1 MSAYYSNL
9 SNQREVLPMSF
20 LPDQKFASYQSTG
33 LSDSPVHLNQ
43 HSASVSYSELPAQN
57 YGEVQTMRGKDEMLF
72 IPPTSESGG
81 MQPIGRVVNAAPNFL
96 ENSVMMDPHSFPIK
110 QLLVPNGEQSLQ
122 NQGLSLSLGTQVP
135 PSLHM
140 YSYQDDYT
148 NSSLSSLVGTHVLHT
163 EQGSENK
170 ESKVSEYLSFDL
182 AGGTRAANN
191 PQSSMT
197 VRDLNSG
204 ARSHVGSGAAAAIY
218 NSKYLKAAQDLLDE
232 VVNVQEALKQS
243 DKLRNFNLLGQDRS
257 EEADLKSSCSATGIS
272 GDQNNSTKGE
282 LSPAERHDLE
292 SKMTKLF
299 SMLDEVD
306 RRYKEYYQQ
315 MQIVVSSFEMVA
327 GLGAAKPYTSL
338 ALKTISRQ
346 FRCLRDAIKKQIQVT
361 RRSLGE
367 QGDSQGE
374 RLYRLRYVDQQLRQQ
389 RSLQQFGMMR
399 QPWRP
404 QRGLPETAVS
414 VLRAWLFEHFL
425 HPYPKDSEKI
435 MLARQTGLTRSQVA
449 NWFINARV
457 RLWKPMIEDMYKEE
471 FGVAEAGSRASP
483 ERLLIDSKE
492 KSIAENTGED
502 IPESFTTPAANCS
515 HLDPSDESS
524 NVIANV
530 QNNSFTTKFS
540 FQDGVYEHER
550 IDCGSNKLQS
560 EQIPITHGFG
570 PKPASDGSISG
581 VVNTYHPSMLGDIMG
596 NQVSLALRLQNSQ
609 MDQQPMSGRPQ
620 LREDEKTD
628 STHVDIGKGEYYY
641 IDPVNQQERFSGPH
655 LLSDFVV

>member
-1 MSAYYSNL
+1 MSAYYSNM
-9 SNQREVLPMSF
+9 SNQRDVLPMSF
-20 LPDQKFASYQSTG
+20 LPDQKFAFYQSTG

-43 HSASVSYSELPAQN
+43 HSTSVSYSELPAQNN

-81 MQPIGRVVNAAPNFL
+81 MQPIGNFL
-96 ENSVMMDPHSFPIK
+96 ENSVMMDPRSFPIK

-122 NQGLSLSLGTQVP
+122 NQGLSLSLGTQVL
-135 PSLHM
+135 PSLHV

-148 NSSLSSLVGTHVLHT
+148 NSGLSSLVGTHVLHS
-163 EQGSENK
+163 EENK

-191 PQSSMT
+191 PLREM
-197 VRDLNSG
+197 NSG
-204 ARSHVGSGAAAAIY
+204 ARPHVGSGAAAAIY

-232 VVNVQEALKQS
+232 VVNVHEALKQS
-243 DKLRNFNLLGQDRS
+243 DKLHNFNLLSQDRS
-257 EEADLKSSCSATGIS
+257 EEADLKSSSSATGVS

-282 LSPAERHDLE
+282 LSPTERHDLE

-315 MQIVVSSFEMVA
+315 MQVVVSSFEMVA

-471 FGVAEAGSRASP
+471 FGVVAEAGSGASP
-483 ERLLIDSKE
+483 ERVPVDSKE
-492 KSIAENTGED
+492 KSIAENTEEE
-502 IPESFTTPAANCS
+502 IPESFTTPA
-515 HLDPSDESS
+515 DESS
-524 NVIANV
+524 NIVANV
-530 QNNSFTTKFS
+530 QNNPFTTKFS
-540 FQDGVYEHER
+540 FQDGAYEHEK
-550 IDCGSNKLQS
+550 IDCESSKLQS

-570 PKPASDGSISG
+570 PKPTSDGSIIG
-581 VVNTYHPSMLGDIMG
+581 AVNTYHPSILGDIMG

-609 MDQQPMSGRPQ
+609 MNQQPMSGRPQ

-628 STHVDIGKGEYYY
+628 SAVDIGKGEYYY
-641 IDPVNQQERFSGPH
+641 IDPVNQQERFSGTH

>member
-9 SNQREVLPMSF
+9 SNQRDVLPMSF

-33 LSDSPVHLNQ
+33 Q
-43 HSASVSYSELPAQN
+43 VSYSELPAQS

-81 MQPIGRVVNAAPNFL
+81 MQPISNFL
-96 ENSVMMDPHSFPIK
+96 ENSVMMDPRSFPIK

-135 PSLHM
+135 PSLHV

-148 NSSLSSLVGTHVLHT
+148 NSSLSSLVGTHVLHS
-163 EQGSENK
+163 EQGSQNK

-191 PQSSMT
+191 PQSSMSL
-197 VRDLNSG
+197 REMNSG
-204 ARSHVGSGAAAAIY
+204 ARPHVGSGAAAAIY
-218 NSKYLKAAQDLLDE
+218 NSKYLKAGQDLLDE
-232 VVNVQEALKQS
+232 VVNVHEALKQS
-243 DKLRNFNLLGQDRS
+243 DKLRNFNLLSQDRS
-257 EEADLKSSCSATGIS
+257 EEADLKSSCSATGVS
-272 GDQNNSTKGE
+272 GDQNNSTKAE
-282 LSPAERHDLE
+282 LSPTERQDLE

-315 MQIVVSSFEMVA
+315 MQVVVSSFEMVA

-471 FGVAEAGSRASP
+471 FGVVAEAGSGASP
-483 ERLLIDSKE
+483 ERVPVDSKE

-502 IPESFTTPAANCS
+502 IPESFGE
-515 HLDPSDESS
+515 ESS
-524 NVIANV
+524 NVVTNV

-540 FQDGVYEHER
+540 FQDGAYEHEK
-550 IDCGSNKLQS
+550 IDCGSSKLQS

-570 PKPASDGSISG
+570 PKPTSDGSIIG
-581 VVNTYHPSMLGDIMG
+581 DVNSYHPSMLGDMMG

-609 MDQQPMSGRPQ
+609 MDQQAMSGRPQ
-620 LREDEKTD
+620 LREDEKAD
-628 STHVDIGKGEYYY
+628 STLDISKGEYYY
-641 IDPVNQQERFSGPH
+641 IDPVNQQERFSGTH

>member
-33 LSDSPVHLNQ
+33 LSDLNQ
-43 HSASVSYSELPAQN
+43 HSASVSYSELPVQN
-57 YGEVQTMRGKDEMLF
+57 YGEAQTMRGKDEMLF

-81 MQPIGRVVNAAPNFL
+81 MQPIGRAVNAVPNFL

-135 PSLHM
+135 PSLHV

-148 NSSLSSLVGTHVLHT
+148 TSGLSSLVGTHVLHS

-170 ESKVSEYLSFDL
+170 ESKVAEYLSFDL

-191 PQSSMT
+191 PQSSMSL
-197 VRDLNSG
+197 RELNSG
-204 ARSHVGSGAAAAIY
+204 ARPHVASGAAAAIY

-243 DKLRNFNLLGQDRS
+243 DKLLNFNLLGQERS

-272 GDQNNSTKGE
+272 GDHNKALE
-282 LSPAERHDLE
+282 LSPTERHDLE

-315 MQIVVSSFEMVA
+315 MQVVVSSFEMVA

-346 FRCLRDAIKKQIQVT
+346 FRCLRDAIKKQIQVA

-367 QGDSQGE
+367 QGDNQGE

-471 FGVAEAGSRASP
+471 FGVAEAGSGASP
-483 ERLLIDSKE
+483 ERVSVDSKE
-492 KSIAENTGED
+492 KSIAENTGEE
-502 IPESFTTPAANCS
+502 ILESFTTPAANCS

-524 NVIANV
+524 NVVTNV
-530 QNNSFTTKFS
+530 QNNSFTTNFS
-540 FQDGVYEHER
+540 FQDSAYEHER
-550 IDCGSNKLQS
+550 INCRSRKLQS
-560 EQIPITHGFG
+560 EQIPITHSFG
-570 PKPASDGSISG
+570 PKPSSDGSIVG
-581 VVNTYHPSMLGDIMG
+581 ALNTYQTSMLGDIMG

-628 STHVDIGKGEYYY
+628 STVDIGKGEYYY

>member
-20 LPDQKFASYQSTG
+20 LPDQKFVSYQSTDH
-33 LSDSPVHLNQ
+33 SDSPVHLNQ
-43 HSASVSYSELPAQN
+43 HSASVSYSELPTQN

-81 MQPIGRVVNAAPNFL
+81 MQPIGRAVNAVPNFL

-135 PSLHM
+135 LSLHV

-148 NSSLSSLVGTHVLHT
+148 NSGLSSLVGTHVLHS

-170 ESKVSEYLSFDL
+170 ESKVAEYLSFDL

-191 PQSSMT
+191 PQSSMSL
-197 VRDLNSG
+197 RELNSG
-204 ARSHVGSGAAAAIY
+204 VRPHVVSGAAAAIY

-232 VVNVQEALKQS
+232 VVNVQEALKES
-243 DKLRNFNLLGQDRS
+243 DKLRNFNLLSQDRS
-257 EEADLKSSCSATGIS
+257 EEADLKSSSSATGIS
-272 GDQNNSTKGE
+272 GDHNNSTKAE
-282 LSPAERHDLE
+282 ISPSERHDLE

-315 MQIVVSSFEMVA
+315 MQVVVSSFEMVA

-346 FRCLRDAIKKQIQVT
+346 FRCLRDAIKKQIQIT

-471 FGVAEAGSRASP
+471 FGVAEAGSGASP
-483 ERLLIDSKE
+483 ERRLLVDSKE
-492 KSIAENTGED
+492 KSIAENTGEE

-524 NVIANV
+524 NVVTNV
-530 QNNSFTTKFS
+530 QNNLFATKFS
-540 FQDGVYEHER
+540 FQDGAFEHER
-550 IDCGSNKLQS
+550 IDCGSSKLQS

-570 PKPASDGSISG
+570 LKPSSDGNIIG
-581 VVNTYHPSMLGDIMG
+581 ALNTYHPSMLGDIMG

-609 MDQQPMSGRPQ
+609 MDQQPQ

-628 STHVDIGKGEYYY
+628 STVDIGKGEYYY

>member
-1 MSAYYSNL
+1 MSSYYSNM

-20 LPDQKFASYQSTG
+20 LADQKFASYQSTG
-33 LSDSPVHLNQ
+33 LSDNPVHINQ

-57 YGEVQTMRGKDEMLF
+57 YGEVQTLRGKDEMLF

-81 MQPIGRVVNAAPNFL
+81 IQPIGRAVNAVPNFL

-122 NQGLSLSLGTQVP
+122 NQGLSLSLGMQVP
-135 PSLHM
+135 PSLHV

-148 NSSLSSLVGTHVLHT
+148 NSGLFSLVGTHVLHS
-163 EQGSENK
+163 EQGSDNK
-170 ESKVSEYLSFDL
+170 DSKAAEYLSFDL
-182 AGGTRAANN
+182 AGTRAVNN
-191 PQSSMT
+191 SKSSISLT
-197 VRDLNSG
+197 LNSG
-204 ARSHVGSGAAAAIY
+204 ARSHVRSGAAAAFY

-257 EEADLKSSCSATGIS
+257 EEADLKSSSSATGIS
-272 GDQNNSTKGE
+272 GDHNNSAKGE
-282 LSPAERHDLE
+282 LSPTERHELE
-292 SKMTKLF
+292 NKMTKLF

-315 MQIVVSSFEMVA
+315 MQVVISSFEVVA

-346 FRCLRDAIKKQIQVT
+346 FRCLRDAIKKQIHVT
-361 RRSLGE
+361 RQSLGE
-367 QGDSQGE
+367 QGDSPGE

-471 FGVAEAGSRASP
+471 FGATEAGSAASP
-483 ERLLIDSKE
+483 ERVPVDSKE
-492 KSIAENTGED
+492 KSLAENTGEE
-502 IPESFTTPAANCS
+502 IPQSFTAPAANCS
-515 HLDPSDESS
+515 HLDLSDESS
-524 NVIANV
+524 NVVTNV
-530 QNNSFTTKFS
+530 QNNSFATKFS
-540 FQDGVYEHER
+540 FQDGAYEHER
-550 IDCGSNKLQS
+550 VDCGSSKLQN
-560 EQIPITHGFG
+560 EQIPFPHGFG
-570 PKPASDGSISG
+570 PKPTSDGMDA
-581 VVNTYHPSMLGDIMG
+581 VNTYHPSMLGDIMG

-628 STHVDIGKGEYYY
+628 STIDIGKGEYYY

>member
-20 LPDQKFASYQSTG
+20 LPDQKFVSYQSTDH
-33 LSDSPVHLNQ
+33 SDSPVHLNQ
-43 HSASVSYSELPAQN
+43 HSASVSYSELPTQN
-57 YGEVQTMRGKDEMLF
+57 YGEVQTMRGKDEMIF

-81 MQPIGRVVNAAPNFL
+81 MQPIGRAVNAVPNFL

-135 PSLHM
+135 PSLHV

-148 NSSLSSLVGTHVLHT
+148 NSGLSSLVGTHVLHS

-170 ESKVSEYLSFDL
+170 ESKVAEYLSFDL

-191 PQSSMT
+191 PQSSMSL
-197 VRDLNSG
+197 RELNSG
-204 ARSHVGSGAAAAIY
+204 VRPHVVSGAAAAIY

-232 VVNVQEALKQS
+232 VVNVQEALKES

-257 EEADLKSSCSATGIS
+257 EEADLKSSSSATGTS
-272 GDQNNSTKGE
+272 GDHNNSTKAE
-282 LSPAERHDLE
+282 ISPSERHDLE

-315 MQIVVSSFEMVA
+315 MQVVVSSFEMVA
-327 GLGAAKPYTSL
+327 GLGAAKSYTSL

-346 FRCLRDAIKKQIQVT
+346 FRCLRDAIKKQIQIT

-471 FGVAEAGSRASP
+471 FGVAEAGSGASP
-483 ERLLIDSKE
+483 ERRLLVDSKE
-492 KSIAENTGED
+492 KSIAENTGEE

-524 NVIANV
+524 NVVTNA
-530 QNNSFTTKFS
+530 QNNPFATKFS
-540 FQDGVYEHER
+540 FQDGAFEHER
-550 IDCGSNKLQS
+550 IDCGSSKLQS

-570 PKPASDGSISG
+570 LKPSSDGNIIG
-581 VVNTYHPSMLGDIMG
+581 ALNTYHPSMLGDIMG

-609 MDQQPMSGRPQ
+609 MDQQPQ

-628 STHVDIGKGEYYY
+628 STVDIGKGEYYY

>member
-20 LPDQKFASYQSTG
+20 LPDQKFDSYHSAG
-33 LSDSPVHLNQ
+33 LSDSSIHLNQ
-43 HSASVSYSELPAQN
+43 HSSTVSYSELPAQN
-57 YGEVQTMRGKDEMLF
+57 YGEVQTIRGKDEMLF

-81 MQPIGRVVNAAPNFL
+81 MQPIGRSVNASPNFL
-96 ENSVMMDPHSFPIK
+96 DNSVMMDPRSFPTK
-110 QLLVPNGEQSLQ
+110 QFFVPNVEQSLQ

-135 PSLHM
+135 PSLHV

-148 NSSLSSLVGTHVLHT
+148 NSSLSSLVGTHVLHS

-170 ESKVSEYLSFDL
+170 ESKVAEYLSFDL
-182 AGGTRAANN
+182 SRGTRAANN
-191 PQSSMT
+191 PQNSMSL
-197 VRDLNSG
+197 RDMNSG
-204 ARSHVGSGAAAAIY
+204 ARSIY

-243 DKLRNFNLLGQDRS
+243 DRLRNFNLLGQNRF
-257 EEADLKSSCSATGIS
+257 EEADLKSSCSASGIS
-272 GDQNNSTKGE
+272 GDHNNSTKGE
-282 LSPAERHDLE
+282 LSPADRHDLE

-306 RRYKEYYQQ
+306 RKYKEYYQQ
-315 MQIVVSSFEMVA
+315 MQAVVSSFEMVA

-471 FGVAEAGSRASP
+471 FGEAEAGSGASP
-483 ERLLIDSKE
+483 DRAPEESKE
-492 KSIAENTGED
+492 KSIAENTGEE
-502 IPESFTTPAANCS
+502 IPESFTTPAVNCS

-524 NVIANV
+524 NVVTNV
-530 QNNSFTTKFS
+530 QNNSFITKFS
-540 FQDGVYEHER
+540 FQDGAYEHEK
-550 IDCGSNKLQS
+550 ID
-560 EQIPITHGFG
+560 
-570 PKPASDGSISG
+570 A
-581 VVNTYHPSMLGDIMG
+581 VNTYHASMLGDIMG

-609 MDQQPMSGRPQ
+609 IDQQPISGRTQ
-620 LREDEKTD
+620 LAEDDKTG
-628 STHVDIGKGEYYY
+628 STLDISKGEYYY

-655 LLSDFVV
+655 LLSDFVA

>member
-9 SNQREVLPMSF
+9 SNQREVLQMSF

-33 LSDSPVHLNQ
+33 ISDSPVHLNQ
-43 HSASVSYSELPAQN
+43 HSASVSYSELPTQN

-72 IPPTSESGG
+72 IPPTSESG
-81 MQPIGRVVNAAPNFL
+81 VPNFL

-135 PSLHM
+135 PSLHV

-148 NSSLSSLVGTHVLHT
+148 NSSLSSLVGTHVLHS

-170 ESKVSEYLSFDL
+170 ESKVAEYLSFDL

-191 PQSSMT
+191 PQM
-197 VRDLNSG
+197 NSN
-204 ARSHVGSGAAAAIY
+204 ARLHVGSGAAAAIY

-272 GDQNNSTKGE
+272 GDPNNSTKGE
-282 LSPAERHDLE
+282 LSPTERHDLE
-292 SKMTKLF
+292 SKMSKLF

-315 MQIVVSSFEMVA
+315 MQVVVSSFEMVA

-471 FGVAEAGSRASP
+471 FGVAEAGSGASP
-483 ERLLIDSKE
+483 ERVPVDSKE
-492 KSIAENTGED
+492 KSIAENTGEE

-515 HLDPSDESS
+515 HLDPSNESS
-524 NVIANV
+524 NVDTNI

-560 EQIPITHGFG
+560 EQIPIG
-570 PKPASDGSISG
+570 A
-581 VVNTYHPSMLGDIMG
+581 VNTYHPSMLGDIMG

-628 STHVDIGKGEYYY
+628 STHVDISKGEYYY
-641 IDPVNQQERFSGPH
+641 IDPVNQQERFSGSH

>member
-9 SNQREVLPMSF
+9 SNQRDVLPMSF
-20 LPDQKFASYQSTG
+20 SPDQKFASYQSTG
-33 LSDSPVHLNQ
+33 Q
-43 HSASVSYSELPAQN
+43 VSYSELPAQN
-57 YGEVQTMRGKDEMLF
+57 YGEIQTMRGKDEMLF

-81 MQPIGRVVNAAPNFL
+81 MQPISNFL
-96 ENSVMMDPHSFPIK
+96 ENSVLMDPRSFPIK

-135 PSLHM
+135 PSLHV

-148 NSSLSSLVGTHVLHT
+148 NSSLSSLVGTHVLHS
-163 EQGSENK
+163 EQGSQNK

-191 PQSSMT
+191 PQSSMSL
-197 VRDLNSG
+197 REMNSG
-204 ARSHVGSGAAAAIY
+204 ARPHVGSGAAAAIY

-232 VVNVQEALKQS
+232 VVNVHEALKQS

-257 EEADLKSSCSATGIS
+257 EEADLKSSCSATGVS
-272 GDQNNSTKGE
+272 GDQNNSTKAE
-282 LSPAERHDLE
+282 LSPTERQDLE

-315 MQIVVSSFEMVA
+315 MQVVVSSFEMVA

-471 FGVAEAGSRASP
+471 FGVVAEAGSGASP
-483 ERLLIDSKE
+483 EGLPVDSKE

-502 IPESFTTPAANCS
+502 IPESFGE
-515 HLDPSDESS
+515 ESS
-524 NVIANV
+524 NVVTNV

-540 FQDGVYEHER
+540 FQDGAYEHEK
-550 IDCGSNKLQS
+550 IDCGSSKLQS
-560 EQIPITHGFG
+560 EQIPITHSFG
-570 PKPASDGSISG
+570 PKPTSDGSIIG
-581 VVNTYHPSMLGDIMG
+581 AVNTYHPSMLGDMMG

-609 MDQQPMSGRPQ
+609 MDQQAMSGRPQ
-620 LREDEKTD
+620 LREDEKAD
-628 STHVDIGKGEYYY
+628 STLDISKGEYYY
-641 IDPVNQQERFSGPH
+641 IDPVNQQERFSGTH